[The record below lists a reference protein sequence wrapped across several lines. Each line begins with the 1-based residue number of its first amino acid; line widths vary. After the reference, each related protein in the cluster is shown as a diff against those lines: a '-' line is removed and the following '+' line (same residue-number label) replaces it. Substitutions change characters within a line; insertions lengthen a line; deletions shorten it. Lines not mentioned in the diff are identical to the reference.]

1 MGFISKLLPD
11 NALVQ
16 KIYRLV
22 KRVAIT
28 LFIAHL
34 VYALL
39 LIFMPVFTTPTII
52 GQWVGGKTIY
62 KQWISSDKISES
74 AKRAVISSE
83 DQEFG
88 EHFGFDVEEI
98 EKALKYN
105 ETHKRKKGA
114 STISQQVAKNVFL
127 WQGRTWF
134 RKGIEVYCTLL
145 IELFWSK
152 DRILEVYLNV
162 AEMGDGV
169 FGIEA
174 AAKTFFGKPASKLTN
189 EEAALIAACLPNPI
203 KFKVNAPSDYVR
215 KRQRW
220 ILWQMRNIDWSKD

>member
-1 MGFISKLLPD
+1 MGLISKLLPT
-11 NALVQ
+11 NSLIH

-22 KRVAIT
+22 KRVVIT
-28 LFIAHL
+28 LFVAHL
-34 VYALL
+34 VYVLL

-62 KQWISSDKISES
+62 KQWVSSDKISES
-74 AKRAVISSE
+74 AKRAVIASE

-98 EKALKYN
+98 EKAMKYN

-134 RKGIEVYCTLL
+134 RKGIEVYCTLV

-174 AAKTFFGKPASKLTN
+174 AAKTFFGKSASKLTN

>member
-1 MGFISKLLPD
+1 MGFISKLLPA
-11 NALVQ
+11 NSLVQ

-22 KRVAIT
+22 KRIAVT
-28 LFIAHL
+28 LFIAHF
-34 VYALL
+34 VYVLL
-39 LIFMPVFTTPTII
+39 LIFMPVFTTPTIM
-52 GQWVGGKTIY
+52 GQWLGGKTIY
-62 KQWISSDKISES
+62 KQWVSADNISES
-74 AKRAVISSE
+74 AKRAVIASE

-98 EKALKYN
+98 EKAMKYN

-127 WQGRTWF
+127 WQSRTWF
-134 RKGIEVYCTLL
+134 RKGVEVYCTLL

-174 AAKTFFGKPASKLTN
+174 AAKTFFGKSASKLTN

>member
-1 MGFISKLLPD
+1 MGFISKLLPA
-11 NALVQ
+11 NSLVQ

-22 KRVAIT
+22 KRVAVT

-34 VYALL
+34 VYVLL
-39 LIFMPVFTTPTII
+39 LIFMPAFTTPTII

-62 KQWISSDKISES
+62 KQWVSGDKIAES
-74 AKRAVISSE
+74 AKHAVIASE

-98 EKALKYN
+98 EKAMKYN

-127 WQGRTWF
+127 WQSRTWF

-152 DRILEVYLNV
+152 DRILDVYLNV

>member
-1 MGFISKLLPD
+1 MGFISKLLPA
-11 NALVQ
+11 NSFFQ

-22 KRVAIT
+22 KRVAVT

-34 VYALL
+34 VYVLL
-39 LIFMPVFTTPTII
+39 LIFMPAFTTPTII

-62 KQWISSDKISES
+62 KQWVSGDKIAES
-74 AKRAVISSE
+74 AKHAVIASE

-98 EKALKYN
+98 EKAMKYN

-127 WQGRTWF
+127 WQSRTWF

-152 DRILEVYLNV
+152 DRILDVYLNV